1 MTDAPAAPGAA
12 SGPASG
18 PGPASG
24 RAPQDF
30 ETAAS
35 RESAVAAFDVK
46 AKSPLDHF
54 QHFLHANPT
63 AAPIMVLALSVA
75 VFAATANNFLT
86 AFNLSL
92 IIQQVTVI
100 GLLGAAQTL
109 IILTAGI
116 DLSVAAIMVLSY
128 MIMAR
133 LGVEG
138 GAPDVVAV
146 LIGLGAGLACGLFNG
161 ALVTRM
167 RMVPV
172 IVTAGATVALLTLA
186 GLSVIWAAP
195 VGVLLGLAAGGAA
208 MSGKVP
214 AGPSMQFRLPPFIA
228 TLGAWSIFA
237 ALSLWYSGGQT
248 VRSQSIDAEASL
260 LKVFGLR
267 VEMFGAQFTYGSFL
281 MVLVFVGLWYVLNW
295 TGWGR
300 AVYAIGDD
308 KEAAELSGIRT
319 DRVLLSVYAVSG
331 TLCAL
336 AGWAAIGRVGSAS
349 PQSFAEGNLDA
360 ITAVVIGG
368 TSLFGGRGAVFGTLF
383 GALIVG
389 VFRSGLSLSGFD
401 PLWQSFAVGL
411 LIIVAVALDQ
421 WIRRV
426 SA

>member
-1 MTDAPAAPGAA
+1 MTEAA
-12 SGPASG
+12 GPT
-18 PGPASG
+18 G

-30 ETAAS
+30 EQAAA
-35 RESAVAAFDVK
+35 RESAVAQFEDRRK
-46 AKSPLDHF
+46 TPLDHF

-63 AAPIMVLALSVA
+63 AAPIMVLLVSVG
-75 VFAATANNFLT
+75 VFSVTSANFLT

-100 GLLGAAQTL
+100 GILGAAQTL

-116 DLSVAAIMVLSY
+116 DLSVAAIMVFSY

-138 GAPDVVAV
+138 GAPDFIAV
-146 LIGLGAGLACGLFNG
+146 MIGLAAGLACGAFNG
-161 ALVTRM
+161 WLVTRM
-167 RMVPV
+167 RLLPV
-172 IVTAGATVALLTLA
+172 LITAVATVALLKFGGMSLIW
-186 GLSVIWAAP
+186 SVP
-195 VGVLLGLAAGGAA
+195 VGILLGLAAGAA
-208 MSGKVP
+208 AASGRAP
-214 AGPSMQFRLPPFIA
+214 AGPSMSLRLPPFIA

-248 VRSQSIDAEASL
+248 VRSRDIDDIAPL

-267 VEMFGAQFTYGSFL
+267 VELFGAQFTMGSFL
-281 MVLVFVGLWYVLNW
+281 MLGVFIALWYALNW

-300 AVYAIGDD
+300 SVYAIGDD
-308 KEAAELSGIRT
+308 KDAAELSGIST
-319 DRVLLSVYAVSG
+319 DRVLMSVYALAG
-331 TLCAL
+331 GLCAL

-368 TSLFGGRGAVFGTLF
+368 TSLFGGRGAIFGTLF

-389 VFRSGLSLSGFD
+389 VFRSGLSLAGFD

-426 SA
+426 SG

>member
-1 MTDAPAAPGAA
+1 MTDASAAPP
-12 SGPASG
+12 S
-18 PGPASG
+18 

-30 ETAAS
+30 ETAAA
-35 RESAVAAFDVK
+35 RESAVAAFDVRK
-46 AKSPLDHF
+46 KTPLDHF
-54 QHFLHANPT
+54 QHFLHAYPT
-63 AAPIMVLALSVA
+63 AAPIMVLFLSIA
-75 VFAATANNFLT
+75 VFSTTANNFLT

-100 GLLGAAQTL
+100 GILGAAQTL

-133 LGVEG
+133 LAVEG
-138 GAPDVVAV
+138 GAPDIVAV
-146 LIGLGAGLACGLFNG
+146 LIGLGVGLACGLFNG

-167 RMVPV
+167 RVVPGL
-172 IVTAGATVALLTLA
+172 TPALATVARLTLA
-186 GLSVIWAAP
+186 GLPLIWAAP
-195 VGVLLGLAAGGAA
+195 IGVMLGLAAGGAA
-208 MSGKVP
+208 AFGKIPSGP
-214 AGPSMQFRLPPFIA
+214 AIEFRLPPFIA

-248 VRSQSIDAEASL
+248 VRSQNIDQTAPL
-260 LKVFGLR
+260 LKLFGHR
-267 VEMFGAQFTYGSFL
+267 VELFGAQFTMGSFL
-281 MVLVFVGLWYVLNW
+281 MVAIFIALWYALNW

-300 AVYAIGDD
+300 AVYAVGDD

-319 DRVLLSVYAVSG
+319 DRVLLSVYAVAG
-331 TLCAL
+331 GLCAL

-368 TSLFGGRGAVFGTLF
+368 TSLFGGRGAIFGTLF